1 MQIESVNCNSC
12 GAPLEV
18 GATTKFVTC
27 VHCGSRLAIK
37 RTASS
42 AFTETLEKLDQKT
55 DAMAQQ
61 LAELR
66 FHAELEKID
75 REWEQER
82 QSFLTT
88 DKQGGKH
95 EPNAAAGMIGGAIA
109 AGFGLIWTIAAFSMT
124 TVFSDGGGAPVIF
137 NCFPLFGLLFIGMG
151 IWMFIKAPSAAANY
165 DKAKADYRRR
175 REALSLDQFLPK
187 D

>member
-66 FHAELEKID
+66 YHAELEKID

-82 QSFLTT
+82 RQFLTT
-88 DKQGGKH
+88 DKHGKTH
-95 EPNAAAGMIGGAIA
+95 EPNAVGSIVLGLFMIV
-109 AGFGLIWTIAAFSMT
+109 FG
-124 TVFSDGGGAPVIF
+124 VIF
-137 NCFPLFGLLFIGMG
+137 AGTTFTSNAPCIVTMMGALIIGVG
-151 IWMFIKAPSAAANY
+151 VFTVVTGP
-165 DKAKADYRRR
+165 AKARRYLEAQTAHER
-175 REALSLDQFLPK
+175 RKAALSAQDFLVT
-187 D
+187 DDEARS